1 MTKMLVFLRVE
12 CGAVLFC
19 ADIWEALGELV
30 ALDCDVCNTCRD
42 CNRCS
47 KPKPYA
53 AVLPDPVAAVANTS
67 WPCKMSGM
75 PCSWIGVGCVHPARS
90 AARHKL
96 GDKPSEV
103 NVNGRYL
110 MAEVA
115 HATKHHRNTALVG
128 GVDHFLVAHR
138 AARLNDASSAC
149 IDHHI

>member
-67 WPCKMSGM
+67 LLCKM
-75 PCSWIGVGCVHPARS
+75 
-90 AARHKL
+90 
-96 GDKPSEV
+96 
-103 NVNGRYL
+103 
-110 MAEVA
+110 
-115 HATKHHRNTALVG
+115 
-128 GVDHFLVAHR
+128 
-138 AARLNDASSAC
+138 
-149 IDHHI
+149 